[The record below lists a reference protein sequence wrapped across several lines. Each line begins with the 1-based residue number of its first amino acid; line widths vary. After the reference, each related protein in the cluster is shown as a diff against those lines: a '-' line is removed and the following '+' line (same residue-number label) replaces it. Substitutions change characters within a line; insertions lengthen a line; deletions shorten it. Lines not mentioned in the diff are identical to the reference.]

1 MKQETVD
8 EEITWAV
15 EKAEDIIKNYCCLFE
30 VPPEGKLLWADLAFD
45 LAQSG
50 TGGDALQGSVVASA
64 SMGDVSYTFKNG
76 ENNTITAGALAEN
89 YRYRLDKMRGDFFDD
104 ELENTTICTFFIAIN
119 FPFTVLFGKKMITVC
134 LGKQ

>member
-1 MKQETVD
+1 MEANEERITANDIIAIVLQRMKQ
-8 EEITWAV
+8 
-15 EKAEDIIKNYCCLFE
+15 DIIKNYCCLFE

-89 YRYRLDKMRGDFFDD
+89 YRYRLDKMRRG
-104 ELENTTICTFFIAIN
+104 
-119 FPFTVLFGKKMITVC
+119 LFR
-134 LGKQ
+134 

>member
-1 MKQETVD
+1 MEANEERITANDIIAIVLQRMKQEAVD

-89 YRYRLDKMRGDFFDD
+89 YRYRLDKMRRG
-104 ELENTTICTFFIAIN
+104 
-119 FPFTVLFGKKMITVC
+119 LFR
-134 LGKQ
+134 